1 MLANSLAR
9 LSSGSKLVN
18 VADDVGGA
26 AVSQRLDAQ
35 LNRNAAAKNNVGNA
49 ISFAQTQDGF
59 LQKVG
64 KAFDRMSEL
73 SIMSAGIT
81 KSDPDRAL
89 YNKEFTNLSVFIA
102 SLGSKISPE
111 RTIETR

>member
-1 MLANSLAR
+1 
-9 LSSGSKLVN
+9 
-18 VADDVGGA
+18 
-26 AVSQRLDAQ
+26 
-35 LNRNAAAKNNVGNA
+35 
-49 ISFAQTQDGF
+49 
-59 LQKVG
+59 
-64 KAFDRMSEL
+64 MSEL

-89 YNKEFTNLSVFIA
+89 YNKKFTNLSVFIA